1 MKIWTKKHL
10 FKKTINE
17 KAYGCIYILVESE
30 TKELYFRGS
39 IMGDYD
45 VITDFKG
52 EKILNAMELMFDE
65 KAKRYDEKFGEYK
78 GGKEWEEGLQ
88 SNN

>member
-17 KAYGCIYILVESE
+17 KAYGCIDVLVESE

-52 EKILNAMELMFDE
+52 EKVLNAMELMFDE
-65 KAKRYDEKFGEYK
+65 KVKRYDGKFGEYK
-78 GGKEWEEGLQ
+78 GGSEK
-88 SNN
+88 

>member
-17 KAYGCIYILVESE
+17 KAYGCIDILVESE

-52 EKILNAMELMFDE
+52 ENVLNGMEVLFNE
-65 KAKRYDEKFGEYK
+65 KCRKNNDGV
-78 GGKEWEEGLQ
+78 EEGVFRA
-88 SNN
+88 

>member
-17 KAYGCIYILVESE
+17 KAYGCIDILVESE

-52 EKILNAMELMFDE
+52 EKVLNAMEVLFDE
-65 KAKRYDEKFGEYK
+65 KVKEYGGRYA
-78 GGKEWEEGLQ
+78 EWREE
-88 SNN
+88 SHPNN

>member
-17 KAYGCIYILVESE
+17 KAYGCIDILVESE

-52 EKILNAMELMFDE
+52 EKVLNAMEVLFNEDVNKERGLKVWDE
-65 KAKRYDEKFGEYK
+65 GSQAN
-78 GGKEWEEGLQ
+78 
-88 SNN
+88 S